1 MNLDRLG
8 SLLSHVFSVAAFVL
22 LALGVVEWLANAMG
36 YTILGQVYR
45 PGRLMEFAAIFAVFV
60 VALLLRQVRQ
70 EIRKGGRAS

>member
-22 LALGVVEWLANAMG
+22 LVLGVVEWLANVLG
-36 YTILGQVYR
+36 YTILNQVYR
-45 PGRLMEFAAIFAVFV
+45 PGRLMEFAAMYAVFV

-70 EIRKGGRAS
+70 EIRKGRAS